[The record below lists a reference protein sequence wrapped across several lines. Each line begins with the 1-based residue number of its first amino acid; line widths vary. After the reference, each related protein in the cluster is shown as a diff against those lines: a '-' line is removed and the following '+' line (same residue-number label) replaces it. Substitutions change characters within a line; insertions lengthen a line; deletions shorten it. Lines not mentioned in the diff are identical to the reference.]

1 MRSSK
6 LKHGVIIAAAVAVL
20 AIGTI
25 SASTAFAAKGGG
37 NTTSGGHTGGGHGG
51 HTSPTPTPVSGTID
65 VTIISPNPV
74 PLGTAPTFH
83 ATGFQPGDTV
93 LVMISGYMN
102 GDVLT
107 ADSTGSITY
116 TWWTAI
122 NIPGSYTF
130 TAQTP
135 DGRWGNVSFTVQ

>member
-6 LKHGVIIAAAVAVL
+6 RKHGVIIAVAAAIL

-37 NTTSGGHTGGGHGG
+37 NTTSGGGGGHHGG
-51 HTSPTPTPVSGTID
+51 HTSPTPTPASGTID
-65 VTIISPNPV
+65 VTIVSANPV

-93 LVMISGYMN
+93 LVIISGYMN
-102 GDVLT
+102 GAVLT

-116 TWWTAI
+116 TWWTTI

-135 DGRWGNVSFTVQ
+135 DGRWGNVSFNVQ